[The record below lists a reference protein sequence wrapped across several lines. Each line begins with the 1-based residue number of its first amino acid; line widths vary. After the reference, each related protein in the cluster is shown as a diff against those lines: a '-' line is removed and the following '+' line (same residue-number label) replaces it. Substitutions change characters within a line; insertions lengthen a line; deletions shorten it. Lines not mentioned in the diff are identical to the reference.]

1 MKNGEIT
8 IKRLLMSC
16 LNILFKQLEFDVLP
30 KTKTSKTVA
39 IQNVLCDNV
48 CTEN

>member
-8 IKRLLMSC
+8 IRKLLMSC

-30 KTKTSKTVA
+30 KTKNFQNGCNSKCFVR
-39 IQNVLCDNV
+39 
-48 CTEN
+48 